1 MSIRPSL
8 LAAVLLFAV
17 AAPPVLA
24 GPMEPVVAR
33 AISAPGRPADMIAM
47 DAGRQPARVLDFLG
61 LKKGDRVLDMAAGSG
76 YYTEIMARAVGPKG
90 IVIAFEH
97 PSFITDDKA
106 KKGWADLLVRE
117 KNARLMSLPINQ
129 FAAAPGSF
137 DFVLL
142 HLVYHDFYWQSAKYD
157 YPRMDPDKQLAK
169 LFAAVKPGGIVGVVD
184 HVGPAGDTR
193 EVVEKFHRIDPE
205 TIKADF
211 LRAGFVLDGESDM
224 LRNPQDN
231 HDTLVF
237 DPAIRGKTDRVV
249 FRFRK
254 PG

>member
-1 MSIRPSL
+1 
-8 LAAVLLFAV
+8 
-17 AAPPVLA
+17 
-24 GPMEPVVAR
+24 
-33 AISAPGRPADMIAM
+33 
-47 DAGRQPARVLDFLG
+47 
-61 LKKGDRVLDMAAGSG
+61 MAAGGG

-97 PSFITDDKA
+97 PAFVGDDKA
-106 KKGWADLLVRE
+106 KQGWSDLLARE

-129 FAAAPGSF
+129 FAAAPASF

-142 HLVYHDFYWQSAKYD
+142 HLVYHDFYWTSAKYD

-169 LFAAVKPGGIVGVVD
+169 LFAVVKPGGIVGVVD

-193 EVVEKFHRIDPE
+193 EVVEKYHRIDPE

-211 LRAGFVLDGESDM
+211 LKAGFVLDGESDI
-224 LRNPQDN
+224 LRNSQDA